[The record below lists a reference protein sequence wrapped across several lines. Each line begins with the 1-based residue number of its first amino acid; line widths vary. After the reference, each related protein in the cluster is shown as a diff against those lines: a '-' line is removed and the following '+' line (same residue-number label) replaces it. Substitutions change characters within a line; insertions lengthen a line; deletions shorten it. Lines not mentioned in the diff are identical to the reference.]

1 MRPIRMSKT
10 KTKPNNPV
18 KEQAL
23 DRLGSSLDA
32 FSAKASGQADKVLKG
47 GTRLAE
53 TASKP
58 TVLAGALL
66 GVFGMGMLLYARRTR
81 KPRRTEI
88 IIRKGGRQSDPV
100 VELLAEAGKLAL
112 RKALK

>member
-1 MRPIRMSKT
+1 MSKT
-10 KTKPNNPV
+10 KTDNPA

-32 FSAKASGQADKVLKG
+32 LSSKATGQADKVLKG
-47 GTRLAE
+47 GARLVE
-53 TASKP
+53 GASKP

-66 GVFGMGMLLYARRTR
+66 GVFGMGMLMYARRTR

-88 IIRKGGRQSDPV
+88 IIRKGGKQSDPM